1 MIQRKLHK
9 EGGGLH
15 LCILCRCI
23 FFAESDH
30 EWDDLAPYGIYGRQ
44 ISSEILEKDTSGLF
58 DYNNSGN
65 RLSAFGKKLFV
76 LCVFFIPGGAAGHD
90 LVVFWKISIS
100 HICEKISVGV
110 L

>member
-1 MIQRKLHK
+1 MVQRKLHK

-30 EWDDLAPYGIYGRQ
+30 EWDDPAPYGIYGRQ
-44 ISSEILEKDTSGLF
+44 ISSEILEKDTSGLIG
-58 DYNNSGN
+58 YNHSRNHISTW
-65 RLSAFGKKLFV
+65 SEKLFI
-76 LCVFFIPGGAAGHD
+76 LCVFFIPSGVASHD
-90 LVVFWKISIS
+90 PVVLWKISIS
-100 HICEKISVGV
+100 YIREKISIGI